1 MNLLD
6 VAILALLAL
15 SLMTGYR
22 RGAALQVIGYGS
34 LLVGLLVGA
43 ILAPQLAVLATD
55 PAMQSVVALGSLLL
69 IAGLFDAAGWA
80 LGTRAWAA
88 ARQSH
93 LGTLDSWAGVGVA
106 ALATLLAVWF
116 LAFNL
121 VQGPIPALSRQIR
134 GSAIVRGIDGV
145 LPRPPSLLVQ
155 LRGVLD
161 RFGFPEVFEGLPPA
175 PAGPVRGPT
184 EGEVGRAADAAA
196 ASTLRVVGRACD
208 RIQEGSGFIVA
219 DGYVVTNAHV
229 VAGVEAPQVQ
239 QQSGGSIGAATVL
252 FDPDLDLAVLRI
264 DSTPAAP
271 LDLLTENLGRGD
283 GTAVLGYPQGGGLTV
298 GPAAVR
304 RVLEAVGRD
313 IYGARTVSREVYEL
327 QTAVRPGNSGGPFV
341 TADGGV
347 AGVVF
352 AASTTGG
359 DVGYAITSTEAM
371 AQIERGIGRI
381 EPTST
386 GPCLR

>member
-1 MNLLD
+1 VNLLD
-6 VAILALLAL
+6 VAILVLLAL
-15 SLMTGYR
+15 SAMTGYR
-22 RGAALQVIGYGS
+22 RGASLQVIGYGS
-34 LLVGLLVGA
+34 LLVGLLLGA
-43 ILAPQLAVLATD
+43 ILAPQLAALVTD

-80 LGTRAWAA
+80 LGARAWAA
-88 ARQSH
+88 ARRSH
-93 LGTLDSWAGVGVA
+93 LGALDSWAGVGVA
-106 ALATLLAVWF
+106 ALATLLAMWF

-121 VQGPIPALSRQIR
+121 VQGPIPPLSRQIR

-145 LPRPPSLLVQ
+145 LPRPPSILAQ
-155 LRGVLD
+155 LRGFLD

-196 ASTLRVVGRACD
+196 DSTLRVVGRACD
-208 RIQEGSGFIVA
+208 RIQEGSAFIVA

-229 VAGVEAPQVQ
+229 VAGVDAPQVQ
-239 QQSGGSIGAATVL
+239 QQGGDSIGAATVL

-264 DSTPAAP
+264 ESTPASP
-271 LDLLTENLGRGD
+271 LEVLTEDLGRGE

-304 RVLEAVGRD
+304 RVMEAVGRD
-313 IYGARTVSREVYEL
+313 IYGGRTVSREVYEL
-327 QTAVRPGNSGGPFV
+327 QAEVRPGNSGGPFV
-341 TADGGV
+341 TADGDV

-352 AASTTGG
+352 AASTTNG

-371 AQIERGIGRI
+371 PQIERGIGRT

>member
-6 VAILALLAL
+6 VAILVLLAL
-15 SLMTGYR
+15 SAMTGYR
-22 RGAALQVIGYGS
+22 RGASLQVIGYGS
-34 LLVGLLVGA
+34 LLVGLLLGA
-43 ILAPQLAVLATD
+43 ILAPQLAALVTD

-80 LGTRAWAA
+80 LGARAWAA
-88 ARQSH
+88 ARRSH
-93 LGTLDSWAGVGVA
+93 LGALDSWAGVGVA
-106 ALATLLAVWF
+106 ALATLLAMWF

-121 VQGPIPALSRQIR
+121 VQGPIPPLSRQIR

-145 LPRPPSLLVQ
+145 LPRPPSILAQ
-155 LRGVLD
+155 LRGFLD

-184 EGEVGRAADAAA
+184 EGEVGRAADTAAD
-196 ASTLRVVGRACD
+196 STLRVVGRACD
-208 RIQEGSGFIVA
+208 RIQEGSAFIVA

-229 VAGVEAPQVQ
+229 VAGVDAPQVQ
-239 QQSGGSIGAATVL
+239 QQGGDSIGAATVL
-252 FDPDLDLAVLRI
+252 FDPDLDLAVLRVE
-264 DSTPAAP
+264 STPASP
-271 LDLLTENLGRGD
+271 LEVLTEDLGRGE

-304 RVLEAVGRD
+304 RVMEAVGRD
-313 IYGARTVSREVYEL
+313 IYGGRTVSREVYEL
-327 QTAVRPGNSGGPFV
+327 QAEVRPGNSGGPFV
-341 TADGGV
+341 TADGDV

-352 AASTTGG
+352 AASTTNG

-371 AQIERGIGRI
+371 PQIERGIGRT
-381 EPTST
+381 EPSST
-386 GPCLR
+386 GPCLQ

>member
-6 VAILALLAL
+6 VAILVLLAL
-15 SLMTGYR
+15 SAMTGYR
-22 RGAALQVIGYGS
+22 RGASLQVIGYGS
-34 LLVGLLVGA
+34 LLVGLLLGA
-43 ILAPQLAVLATD
+43 ILAPQLAALVTD

-80 LGTRAWAA
+80 LGARAWAA
-88 ARQSH
+88 ARRSH
-93 LGTLDSWAGVGVA
+93 LGALDSWAGVGVA
-106 ALATLLAVWF
+106 ALATLLAMWF

-121 VQGPIPALSRQIR
+121 VQGPIPPLSRQIR

-145 LPRPPSLLVQ
+145 LPRPPSILAQ
-155 LRGVLD
+155 LRGFLD

-196 ASTLRVVGRACD
+196 DSTLRVVGRACD
-208 RIQEGSGFIVA
+208 RIQEGSAFIVA

-229 VAGVEAPQVQ
+229 VAGVDAPQVQ
-239 QQSGGSIGAATVL
+239 QQGGDSIGAATVL

-264 DSTPAAP
+264 ESTPASP
-271 LDLLTENLGRGD
+271 LEVLTEDLGRGE

-304 RVLEAVGRD
+304 RVMEAVGRD
-313 IYGARTVSREVYEL
+313 IYGGRTVSREVYEL
-327 QTAVRPGNSGGPFV
+327 QAEVRPGNSGGPFV
-341 TADGGV
+341 TADGDV

-352 AASTTGG
+352 AASTTNG

-371 AQIERGIGRI
+371 PQIERGIGRT